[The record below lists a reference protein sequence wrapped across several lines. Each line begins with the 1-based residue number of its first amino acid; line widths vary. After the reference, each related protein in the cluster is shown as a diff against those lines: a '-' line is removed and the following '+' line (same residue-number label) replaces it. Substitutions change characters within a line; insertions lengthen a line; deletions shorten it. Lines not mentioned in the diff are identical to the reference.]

1 MSRRPPPRRLGAFR
15 CAAVCAACLLTVT
28 GCSGELTMPTPAVT
42 GRTARACAALEAA
55 LPHRVAE
62 QDRRQ
67 VRAAPRG
74 APGEE
79 ADDGHDKG
87 HGYAAAWGDPAI
99 ELRCGVPRPKGFTRF
114 SGCQVAD
121 GVGWYIPESQQTG
134 RPVAIT
140 MTTIGRAENVEV
152 RVPQRYFPPVAT
164 MVDLAP
170 ALKRAIPLVR
180 PCV

>member
-1 MSRRPPPRRLGAFR
+1 LL
-15 CAAVCAACLLTVT
+15 CAAALLMS
-28 GCSGELTMPTPAVT
+28 GCSGELTLPTPRVS
-42 GRTARACAALEAA
+42 GSTARACAALVAA

-62 QDRRQ
+62 QDRRAVQ
-67 VRAAPRG
+67 TVATG
-74 APGEE
+74 AGGR
-79 ADDGHDKG
+79 DGG

-114 SGCQVAD
+114 SGCQVAN
-121 GVGWYIPESQQTG
+121 GVGWFIPESQQQG

-152 RVPQRYFPPVAT
+152 QIPERYFPPVEA

-170 ALKRAIPLVR
+170 ALKHTIRQVR